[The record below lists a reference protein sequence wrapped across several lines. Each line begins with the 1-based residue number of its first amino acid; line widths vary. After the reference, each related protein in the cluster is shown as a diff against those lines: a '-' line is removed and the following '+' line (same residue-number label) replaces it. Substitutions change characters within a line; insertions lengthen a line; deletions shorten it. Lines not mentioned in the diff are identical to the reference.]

1 VPGEVEPIEPA
12 FVGAAALPQQASDTS
27 GPSEPVGR
35 RWATRFTLAWLG
47 FWMANLVPIQLLLPN
62 QLADADPSSKV
73 RDFAVVN
80 GISGVVA
87 LIALPV
93 CGSLSDRSRTR
104 FGRRRIWVAAG
115 AVLFATGLVLTGLQT
130 QWVTLAICWSFSML
144 GLSAMTAGLT
154 AVVADR
160 VPNRQRGLISGAIF
174 GPQALGVVIG
184 IAAVSAFGLTSLEGY
199 VLIAVLLV
207 VLAVPFVRRYEE
219 VPAEATEVLTLRD
232 IVGSLRIDVRANPDF
247 AWAFGGRLLV
257 NLGNSLGTCYLL
269 YFLTDALR
277 VHDPDTALLELTVVY
292 LLFGLVLTYA
302 GGLMSDRMQRRRVFV
317 AVAAAMQAF
326 AGFLLAVYPSFG
338 VAFVAAAFL
347 GGGFGVYMSVDQA
360 LVTQVLPD
368 ARSRAKDLG
377 IMNIGTIV
385 PPAVAPLFAGLL
397 ITSSGHGY
405 SELFALVGVTAGL
418 GAVLVY
424 RIRSVR

>member
-1 VPGEVEPIEPA
+1 MESELEGFA
-12 FVGAAALPQQASDTS
+12 ATFVGANAMPRD
-27 GPSEPVGR
+27 GDDPSEPVDRG
-35 RWATRFTLAWLG
+35 WTTRFTLAWLG

-62 QLADADPSSKV
+62 QLTAHDPASKV
-73 RDFAVVN
+73 RDFAVIN
-80 GISGVVA
+80 GISGLVA

-93 CGSLSDRSRTR
+93 CGALSDRSRTS
-104 FGRRRIWVAAG
+104 FGRRRAWIAG
-115 AVLFATGLVLTGLQT
+115 GVVLFALGLVLTGLQT
-130 QWVTLAICWSFSML
+130 HWVQLAVWWSFSMI
-144 GLSAMTAGLT
+144 GLSAATAGLT
-154 AVVADR
+154 AVIADR
-160 VPNRQRGLISGAIF
+160 VPNRQRGMISGAIY
-174 GPQALGVVIG
+174 GPQALGVVLG

-207 VLAVPFVRRYEE
+207 VLIVPFVRRYQE
-219 VPAEATEVLTLRD
+219 VPAEATRVLTLRE

-269 YFLTDALR
+269 YFLQDALK
-277 VHDPDTALLELTVVY
+277 VHDPDGALLELTIVY
-292 LLFGLVLTYA
+292 LVFGVITTYT
-302 GGLMSDRMQRRRVFV
+302 GGVMSDRLQRRRVFV
-317 AVAAAMQAF
+317 AIAAAMQAF
-326 AGFLLAVYPSFG
+326 AGFLLAAFPSFG

-368 ARSRAKDLG
+368 AQSRAKDLG

-385 PPAVAPLFAGLL
+385 PPAVAPLVAGLL
-397 ITSSGHGY
+397 ISSSGHGY
-405 SELFALVGVTAGL
+405 PGLFALVGATAGL

-424 RIRSVR
+424 RVRTVR